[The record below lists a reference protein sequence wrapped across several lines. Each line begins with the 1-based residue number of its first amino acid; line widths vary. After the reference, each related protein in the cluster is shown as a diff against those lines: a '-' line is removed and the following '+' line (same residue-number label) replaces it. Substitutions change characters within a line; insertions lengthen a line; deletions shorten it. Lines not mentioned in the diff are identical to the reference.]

1 MKKNARLLYL
11 LTVWTLFAPR
21 LSPATTTP
29 PDDDIPPAPSPSVT
43 YVLSMPEPQT
53 HYFEVEMQVKN
64 SAAANAR
71 RNRDRPESPFRDA
84 GPRGTGT
91 PTSAGSYVDI
101 KMPVWTPGSYLI
113 REYAKNVE
121 GFTATVAGKPVVSE
135 KIRKNAWRVYSADAD
150 LTIRYRVYANELT
163 VRTSF
168 VDIDH
173 GYVTPA
179 GVFMFVD
186 ALKNGPHRV
195 VVQPYK
201 AWKNV
206 ATGLKPVA
214 GANFTYEAP
223 DYDILVDSPIEIGN
237 HRTFTFTAANVPHT
251 VAMFGDVDYNEQ
263 RLTADYKRVCET
275 AATVVGEHPCTD
287 YTFIVHHIPPG
298 GGGLEHLNST
308 TLETTRNAYATEAN
322 YKGFLTLVAHEY
334 FHLWN
339 VKRIR
344 PIALGPFDYET
355 ENYTRMLW
363 LSEGCTSFYE
373 DYILRRA
380 GFHTPA
386 AYLGIVAN
394 DITQIENQPGNRVQ
408 PVTESSWDAW
418 IKAYRPNENSSN
430 TTISYYS
437 KGSVL
442 GTLLNL
448 AILAGTNG
456 ERSMDDLMRY
466 LYAEYYK
473 KQQRGFTDEEFRRA
487 AEQIAGRPLNDFF
500 MTALNTADPIDYNA
514 YFEPVGLQLVNAAGN
529 GPTSRSQ
536 DGFLGATTTIAN
548 GRLTVLS
555 VRRGS
560 AAYVD
565 GLNVGDEI
573 ISVADVPANDL
584 LRLIGGR
591 RIGETVKVVVNRSG
605 QLRELPIKLT
615 QNPLVSY
622 RLEPLPNQTEKQ
634 KVLYNRWLY
643 IK

>member
-11 LTVWTLFAPR
+11 LTVWTLFVSP
-21 LSPATTTP
+21 LSSANTPPP
-29 PDDDIPPAPSPSVT
+29 PDDTPPAPSPTVT

-64 SAAANAR
+64 AAAVSNAKKSGR
-71 RNRDRPESPFRDA
+71 SDGNT
-84 GPRGTGT
+84 GP
-91 PTSAGSYVDI
+91 YVDI
-101 KMPVWTPGSYLI
+101 RMPVWTPGSYLI

-121 GFTATVAGKPVVSE
+121 GFTATAGGKPVVSD
-135 KIRKNAWRVYSADAD
+135 KIRKNAWRVYSADDD

-168 VDIDH
+168 VDSDH

-179 GVFMFVD
+179 GVFMYVD

-201 AWKNV
+201 EWKKV

-214 GANFTYEAP
+214 GANYTYEAS

-237 HRTFTFTAANVPHT
+237 HKTFTFTAANVPHT
-251 VAMFGDVDYNEQ
+251 VAMYGDVDYNEQ
-263 RLTADYKRVCET
+263 RLSADYKRVCET

-308 TLETTRNAYATEAN
+308 TLETNRLAYSTEAN

-355 ENYTRMLW
+355 ENYTHMLW
-363 LSEGCTSFYE
+363 LAEGCTSFYE

-380 GFHTPA
+380 GFHTPE
-386 AYLGIVAN
+386 AYVGIVAN

-418 IKAYRPNENSSN
+418 IKGYRPNENSSN

-442 GTLLNL
+442 GSLLNL
-448 AILAGTNG
+448 AILAGSNG

-466 LYAEYYK
+466 LYNEYYK
-473 KQQRGFTDEEFRRA
+473 KQKRGFTDDEFRKA
-487 AEQIAGRPLNDFF
+487 AEQIAGRPLTDFF
-500 MTALNTADPIDYNA
+500 TTALNTADPINYNA
-514 YFEPVGLQLVNAAGN
+514 YFEPVGLQLVNVAA
-529 GPTSRSQ
+529 RSQ
-536 DGFLGATTTIAN
+536 DGYLGAATSVVN
-548 GRLTVLS
+548 GRATVMG

-560 AAYVD
+560 AAYTD

-573 ISVADVPANDL
+573 ISVNGQRVGDDL

-591 RIGETVKVVVNRSG
+591 RVGDVVNLLVNRSG

-634 KVLYNRWLY
+634 KSLYNRWLY